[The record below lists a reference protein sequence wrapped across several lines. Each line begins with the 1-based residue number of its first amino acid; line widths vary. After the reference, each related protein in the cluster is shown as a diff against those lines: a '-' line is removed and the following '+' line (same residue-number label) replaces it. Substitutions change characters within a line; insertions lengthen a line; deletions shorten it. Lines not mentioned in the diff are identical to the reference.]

1 MFVRAAFLV
10 SLILMPLTAVA
21 DGWLPDRRLVITRDQ
36 DFAGRD
42 IQQIFDTTYQACR
55 NACQADANCVAFTFN
70 TRSNACFPK
79 SMLDGMTP
87 YAGAISAEV
96 FNYSSSVITEAE
108 ARGARLDFLSER
120 DQSAAL
126 AETLDLA
133 ERHPAGI
140 SNVPELLQGA
150 GDARAR
156 GDLAAALRFTGAAL
170 AQSDAPDLWAE
181 YARLQLD
188 QPTENRSKRFTLNR
202 RAQAAAINAYL
213 RAPTEPMQAN
223 ALMTLAEALEAGD
236 RGRDSLS
243 ALRLAEEIQPRADIA
258 EALDAAIAKYGFRVT
273 ETRVDS
279 DSAAPRLCAEF
290 SEVLVQAG
298 VDYAPFV
305 AGEIDGLAVQAEG
318 RQICLDG
325 VNHGSRY
332 RVTFRAGLP
341 AASGE
346 ELIKPVQLSLYV
358 RDRAPAVRFP
368 GRSYVLPASGP
379 AAVPVVTV
387 NASEVDLTLFRV
399 SDRNLVRSVQ
409 NDLFA
414 RQIVQWEQR
423 LFAGEIAEEVWS
435 GSGAT
440 GNELNRDMTTR
451 LPISDITG
459 ALEPG
464 IYVLQAAIPKSDPYD
479 SPAASQWFVVS
490 DLGLSTMNG
499 VDGLHAF
506 VRLLATAEAKPG
518 ATVTLLSRAN
528 AVLGTAET
536 DAQGYA
542 RFAPALSAG
551 KGGAVPAMLTVE
563 GGDDLAF
570 LPLTDPEFDLSDRGV
585 EGRDPAGPIDVFLAT
600 DRGAYRAGEVINL
613 TALARDGQAEAVSG
627 LPLTAILKRPDG
639 VEFSRHLSAVGHAG
653 GHVFD
658 LPTTATAP
666 RGVWRVDV
674 KGDVDAAA
682 LATTTVLVE
691 DFLPERIDFD
701 LALPDV
707 PLRATDEPPLSVSAR
722 YLFGAPGADLAV
734 EGFVRLGPVRELP
747 DYPGYV
753 FGRYDERANS
763 QLQYFDQVRTN
774 AAGNAVMPVVFP
786 DVEAAGRPLDARLTV
801 AVSEGSGRPVEREIS
816 TLIRPETPLIGIRP
830 LFDGTLSEGSEAVFS
845 LIALAPDDATQALP
859 VRWTLDRVER
869 RYQWYSLYGN
879 WEWEPITTRT
889 RIATGELVLGGDP
902 MQVSAPV
909 DWGNYELRVEALAG
923 PYVASS
929 TDFWAGWY
937 AAADASATPDTAEVS
952 LDAAAYRPGETAI
965 LRVVPRFAGTA
976 LVTVVSNRL
985 IDMKTVSVT
994 EGENLIAL
1002 PVTDDWGAGAYVTAT
1017 VIRPLGAADD
1027 PSPARSLGLAYA
1039 PVDPGAHNLDAAFEV
1054 SETAD
1059 PRGPLEVALRVDGV
1073 AEGETAWATIAA
1085 VDLGILNLTG
1095 HETPDPA
1102 GHYFGQ
1108 RKLGVGIRD
1117 LYGRLI
1123 DGSSGAMGTVR
1134 SGGDAAGNQRLQAP
1148 PPEDL
1153 VAYFSGPVQVGTDGL
1168 AHASF
1173 DLPSFNGTLRL
1184 MAVVW
1189 SPTGVASAEAE
1200 VLVRDPIVVTAS
1212 LPRFMSP
1219 GDSAR
1224 MLLEVVHASGPEGDV
1239 GLTLGASGVF
1249 LETDSIPA
1257 QFQMTEGSTTR
1268 LLVPVTAGAEGL
1280 ADINVTLTTP
1290 DGKTLTKPLVL
1301 PIRRLDP
1308 EVTRRSRFALA
1319 AGDTFRFDREVFT
1332 GFAPGSGSATL
1343 AAGPIARLD
1352 APGLLAAL
1360 DRYPYGCTEQ
1370 ITSRALP
1377 LLYLNEVATAMGLVG
1392 RNQLSTRI
1400 EQAVA
1405 EVLSN
1410 QASNGAFGLWR
1421 PASGDFWLDAY
1432 VTDFLSRARNRGFDV
1447 PQVAFTTA
1455 LDNLRNRINFAPDF
1469 DRGGEDIAYALYVLA
1484 REGAAA
1490 IGDLRYYADE
1500 KATALATPL
1509 AKAQLGAA
1517 LAAYGDPTRADTLF
1531 AAAASDLT
1539 RPPETEARYWRSDY
1553 GTHLRDSAAVLTL
1566 AVEAGSNA
1574 VNRDRLA
1581 DAIAPLQGG
1590 HARSTQEATWSL
1602 LAAHALV
1609 EDASGGGLSI
1619 DGAPPDGPLVRLLED
1634 ATDAGAIQIT
1644 NTGARETILTL
1655 TTFGVPEQPEP
1666 KGGNGYAIGRMY
1678 MTLDGVP
1685 VNPSSVV
1692 SGTRLVTVL
1701 TVQPF
1706 GGGEARL
1713 MVNDPLPAGFEIDNP
1728 NLLRSGDIAALEFVE
1743 VLNDTET
1750 TEFREDRFLAAVD
1763 WRSNDRFQLAYLVRA
1778 ITPGDYHHPAASVED
1793 MYRPEFRAHTDAGRI
1808 TVTQ

>member
-1 MFVRAAFLV
+1 MFPRIIALI
-10 SLILMPLTAVA
+10 SLMLFPISAIA
-21 DGWLPDRRLVITRDQ
+21 DTWLPDQRLVITRDQ

-42 IQQIFDTTYQACR
+42 IQQIFDTTYRACR
-55 NACQADANCVAFTFN
+55 NACTADANCVAFTYN

-79 SMLDGMTP
+79 SELTGTTP
-87 YAGAISAEV
+87 YVGAISAEV
-96 FNYSSSVITEAE
+96 FGYSENVITNAD
-108 ARGARLDFLSER
+108 ARGAALNFLSEGDR
-120 DQSAAL
+120 SAAIEEVR
-126 AETLDLA
+126 AVA
-133 ERHPAGI
+133 ERHPSGR
-140 SNVPELLQGA
+140 SSVPELLQGA
-150 GDARAR
+150 RDARAR
-156 GDLAAALRFTGAAL
+156 GDLPAALRFTGAAL
-170 AQSDAPDLWAE
+170 AQSDAPDIWAD
-181 YARLQLD
+181 YAQVQLI
-188 QPTENRSKRFTLNR
+188 QPTENRSERFSLNR

-213 RAPTEPMQAN
+213 RAPSDPMQAS
-223 ALMTLAEALEAGD
+223 ALLTLATALEANE
-236 RGRDSLS
+236 RGRDALF
-243 ALRLAEEIQPRADIA
+243 ALRLAAEIQPRDDIA

-279 DSAAPRLCAEF
+279 DSAAPRICAEF
-290 SEVLVQAG
+290 SEPLVQAG
-298 VDYAPFV
+298 IDYTPFV
-305 AGEIDGLAVQAEG
+305 AGEVDGLAVQAEG

-325 VNHGSRY
+325 VSHGSRY
-332 RVTFRAGLP
+332 RVTFRAGMP

-346 ELIKPVQLSLYV
+346 ALIKPVQLSLYV
-358 RDRAPAVRFP
+358 RDRTPTVRFP
-368 GRSYVLPASGP
+368 GRAYVLPASGP
-379 AAVPVVTV
+379 AAVPVETV
-387 NASEVDLTLFRV
+387 NASQVDLTLFRV

-423 LFAGEIAEEVWS
+423 LFAGEIAEEIWS
-435 GSGAT
+435 GT
-440 GNELNRDMTTR
+440 GLTENELNRDMTTR
-451 LPISDITG
+451 LPVSDIAG

-499 VDGLHAF
+499 VDGLHVF
-506 VRLLATAEAKPG
+506 IRSLATAMAKPG

-528 AVLGTAET
+528 AVLGTAT
-536 DAQGYA
+536 SDDQGYA
-542 RFAPALSAG
+542 RFAPALSSG
-551 KGGAVPAMLTVE
+551 NGAAAPAMLTVE
-563 GGDDLAF
+563 VGDDLAF
-570 LPLTDPEFDLSDRGV
+570 LPLTDPEFDLSDRGL

-613 TALARDGQAEAVSG
+613 TALARDGQAEAIAG

-639 VEFSRHLSAVGHAG
+639 VEFSRHLSMDGKAG
-653 GHVFD
+653 GHVFN
-658 LPTTATAP
+658 LPTTASAP

-674 KGDVDAAA
+674 MGDVDAAP
-682 LATTTVLVE
+682 LSTTTVLVE

-701 LALPDV
+701 LALPGV
-707 PLRATDEPPLSVSAR
+707 PLRASDEPPLNVSAR

-747 DYPGYV
+747 DHPGYV
-753 FGRYDERANS
+753 FGRHDERANA

-774 AAGNAVMPVVFP
+774 AAGNAILPVVFP
-786 DVEAAGRPLDARLTV
+786 DVDAAGRPLDARFTV
-801 AVSEGSGRPVEREIS
+801 TVSEGSGRPVEREIS
-816 TLIRPETPLIGIRP
+816 TLIQPETPLIGIKP
-830 LFDGTLSEGSEAVFS
+830 LFEDTLPEGSDAAFN
-845 LIALAPDDATQALP
+845 LIALAPDGGAQALP
-859 VRWTLDRVER
+859 VRWTLNRVER

-889 RIATGELVLGGDP
+889 RISTGEVVLGADP
-902 MQVSAPV
+902 VTVTAPV
-909 DWGNYELRVEALAG
+909 DWGGYELRVEALAG
-923 PYVASS
+923 PYVGSS

-952 LDAAAYRPGETAI
+952 LDAAAYRPGDTAT

-976 LVTVVSNRL
+976 LVSVVSNRL
-985 IDMKTVSVT
+985 IDMKTVAVS
-994 EGENLIAL
+994 EGENLIEL

-1017 VIRPLGAADD
+1017 IIRPLGDADD
-1027 PSPARSLGLAYA
+1027 PGPARQLGLAYA
-1039 PVDPGAHNLDAAFEV
+1039 PVDPGARQLNAAFEAP
-1054 SETAD
+1054 ETAD
-1059 PRGPLEVALRVDGV
+1059 PRGPLEVALRVDGLT
-1073 AEGETAWATIAA
+1073 EGEVAWATIAA

-1095 HETPDPA
+1095 FETPDPS

-1123 DGSSGAMGTVR
+1123 DGSSGAMGAVR

-1153 VAYFSGPVQVGTDGL
+1153 VAYFSGPVQVGADGL
-1168 AHASF
+1168 ARASF

-1184 MAVVW
+1184 MAVAW

-1212 LPRFMSP
+1212 LPRFLSP

-1224 MLLEVVHASGPEGDV
+1224 MLLEIVHASGPAGEV
-1239 GLTLGASGVF
+1239 ALALTSDGVT
-1249 LETDSIPA
+1249 LQTGSVPA
-1257 QFQMTEGSTTR
+1257 QFRLAEGATTR
-1268 LLVPVTAGAEGL
+1268 ILVPITGTEVGL

-1290 DGKTLTKPLVL
+1290 DGKTLSKPLVL

-1308 EVTRRSRFALA
+1308 EVTRRSRFTLA
-1319 AGDTFRFDREVFT
+1319 SGATFDFSRDVFS
-1332 GFAPGSGSATL
+1332 GFVPGSGSATL

-1377 LLYLNEVATAMGLVG
+1377 LLYLNQVATAMGLVE
-1392 RNQLSTRI
+1392 RNQIATRI
-1400 EQAVA
+1400 DQAVA
-1405 EVLSN
+1405 EVLGN
-1410 QASNGAFGLWR
+1410 QAGNGAFGLWR
-1421 PASGDFWLDAY
+1421 PSSGDFWLDAY
-1432 VTDFLSRARNRGFDV
+1432 VTEFLSRARDRGFDV
-1447 PQVAFTTA
+1447 PQVGFTAA

-1469 DRGGEDIAYALYVLA
+1469 DNGGEDIAYALYVLA

-1517 LAAYGDPTRADTLF
+1517 LAAYGDPRRADALF
-1531 AAAASDLT
+1531 AAAAADLT
-1539 RPPETEARYWRSDY
+1539 RPPQSDARYWRSDY

-1566 AVEAGSNA
+1566 AVESGSNA

-1609 EDASGGGLSI
+1609 GDANGGNLTL
-1619 DGAPPDGPLVRLLED
+1619 DGAPIDGPLVRLLED
-1634 ATDAGAIQIT
+1634 ATDGGAVQIA
-1644 NTGARETILTL
+1644 NTGESEAVMTL
-1655 TTFGVPEQPEP
+1655 TTFGVPEVPEP

-1678 MTLDGVP
+1678 LTLDGAP
-1685 VNPSSVV
+1685 VDPSTVT

-1706 GGGEARL
+1706 GGAEARL

-1728 NLLRSGDIAALEFVE
+1728 NLLRSGDNSALEFLD
-1743 VLNDTET
+1743 VLEDTET

-1763 WRSNDRFQLAYLVRA
+1763 WRSDERFQLAYLVRA
-1778 ITPGDYHHPAASVED
+1778 VTPGDYHHPAASVED
-1793 MYRPEFRAHTDAGRI
+1793 MYRPEFRAHTDAGRVV
-1808 TVTQ
+1808 VTQ

>member
-1 MFVRAAFLV
+1 MFARTTLLF
-10 SLILMPLTAVA
+10 SLILLPLTAMA
-21 DGWLPDRRLVITRDQ
+21 EGWLPDRRLIITRDQ

-42 IQQIFDTTYQACR
+42 ISQIFDTTYQTCR
-55 NACQADANCVAFTFN
+55 NACTADANCVAFTYN

-79 SMLDGMTP
+79 SQLTGMST

-96 FNYSSSVITEAE
+96 FSYSDTVITEAE
-108 ARGARLDFLSER
+108 ARGARLDFLSDGDR
-120 DQSAAL
+120 QAAL
-126 AETLDLA
+126 QETRDLA
-133 ERHPAGI
+133 ERHPAGAA
-140 SNVPELLQGA
+140 NVPDLLQGA
-150 GDARAR
+150 RDARAR
-156 GDLAAALRFTGAAL
+156 GDWATALRFTGAAL
-170 AQSDAPDLWAE
+170 AQSDAPGQWAD
-181 YARLQLD
+181 YARSQLTL
-188 QPTENRSKRFTLNR
+188 PTENRSGAFALNR
-202 RAQAAAINAYL
+202 RAQSAAINAYL
-213 RAPTEPMQAN
+213 RAPSDPMQAN
-223 ALMTLAEALEAGD
+223 ALLTLAEALEAND
-236 RGRDSLS
+236 RGRDALS
-243 ALRLAEEIQPRADIA
+243 ALRLAEAIQPRADIT

-279 DSAAPRLCAEF
+279 NSAAPRLCAEF
-290 SEVLVQAG
+290 SEDLVQAG

-325 VNHGSRY
+325 VAHGSRY

-346 ELIKPVQLSLYV
+346 ELIKPIQLSLYV
-358 RDRAPAVRFP
+358 RDRAPTARFP
-368 GRSYVLPASGP
+368 GRGYVLPASGP

-399 SDRNLVRSVQ
+399 SDRNLVRSIQ
-409 NDLFA
+409 NDVFA
-414 RQIVQWEQR
+414 RPIAEWEQR
-423 LFAGEIAEEVWS
+423 LFSGEIADEIWR
-435 GSGAT
+435 GTGIT

-451 LPISDITG
+451 LPILDIAG

-499 VDGLHAF
+499 VDGLHTF
-506 VRLLATAEAKPG
+506 VRSLATAQAKSG

-528 AVLGTAET
+528 AVLGTAVS
-536 DAQGYA
+536 DDQGYV

-551 KGGAVPAMLTVE
+551 KGGAAPAMLTVE
-563 GGDDLAF
+563 DGDDLAF

-585 EGRDPAGPIDVFLAT
+585 EGREPAGPIDTFLAT

-613 TALARDGQAEAVSG
+613 TALARDGQAEAILG

-639 VEFSRHLSAVGHAG
+639 VEFSRHLSADGPAG
-653 GHVFD
+653 GHVFN
-658 LPTTATAP
+658 LPTTASAP

-674 KGDVDAAA
+674 MGDVDAEP

-701 LALPDV
+701 LSLPNV
-707 PLRATDEPPLSVSAR
+707 PLRASDEPPLSVSAR

-747 DYPGYV
+747 QHPGYV
-753 FGRYDERANS
+753 FGRHDDRANA
-763 QLQYFDQVRTN
+763 QLQYFDQVQTN
-774 AAGNAVMPVVFP
+774 AAGNAILPVIFP
-786 DVEAAGRPLDARLTV
+786 EVDAAGRPLNARFTIT
-801 AVSEGSGRPVEREIS
+801 VSEGSGRPVEREVS
-816 TLIRPETPLIGIRP
+816 TLIQPETPLIGIKP
-830 LFDGTLSEGSEAVFS
+830 LFDGTLSQGAEALFDV
-845 LIALAPDDATQALP
+845 IALAPDGATQALP
-859 VRWTLDRVER
+859 VRWTLNRVER

-889 RIATGELVLGGDP
+889 RIATGDAILGSDP
-902 MQVSAPV
+902 LQVSAPV
-909 DWGNYELRVEALAG
+909 DWGNYELKVEALAG

-937 AAADASATPDTAEVS
+937 AAADAAATPDTAEVS
-952 LDAAAYRPGETAI
+952 LDAAAYRPGDTAT

-985 IDMKTVSVT
+985 IDMKTVAVT
-994 EGENLIAL
+994 EGENLITL

-1039 PVDPGAHNLDAAFEV
+1039 PVDPGAHKLDTAFEV
-1054 SETAD
+1054 PETAD
-1059 PRGPLEVALRVDGV
+1059 PRGPLDVALRVNGV
-1073 AEGETAWATIAA
+1073 AEGEVAWATIAA

-1095 HETPDPA
+1095 FETPDPA

-1123 DGSSGAMGTVR
+1123 DGASGAMGAVR

-1148 PPEDL
+1148 PPEEL
-1153 VAYFSGPVQVGTDGL
+1153 VAYFSGPLQVGADGL
-1168 AHASF
+1168 ARTSF

-1189 SPTGVASAEAE
+1189 SPTGVASAEAD

-1212 LPRFMSP
+1212 LPRFLSP

-1224 MLLEVVHASGPEGDV
+1224 MLLEVVHASGPVGEV
-1239 GLTLGASGVF
+1239 GLTLNATGIA
-1249 LETDSIPA
+1249 LETGSIPN
-1257 QFQMTEGSTTR
+1257 QFQMAQGSTTR
-1268 LLVPVTAGAEGL
+1268 LSVPIVAGSAGL
-1280 ADINVTLTTP
+1280 ADIDVTVTTP

-1308 EVTRRSRFALA
+1308 EVTRRSRFTLA
-1319 AGDTFRFDREVFT
+1319 AGDTFRFSRDVFT

-1343 AAGPIARLD
+1343 AAGPIARLY

-1377 LLYLNEVATAMGLVG
+1377 LLYLNQVATAMGLVA
-1392 RNQLSTRI
+1392 RNQLTTRI
-1400 EQAVA
+1400 DQAVA
-1405 EVLSN
+1405 EVLGN

-1421 PASGDFWLDAY
+1421 PSSGDFWLDAY
-1432 VTDFLSRARNRGFDV
+1432 VTDFLSRARERGFDV
-1447 PQVAFTTA
+1447 PQIAFTQA

-1469 DRGGEDIAYALYVLA
+1469 DNGGEDIAYALYVLA

-1500 KATALATPL
+1500 KASALATPL

-1517 LAAYGDPTRADTLF
+1517 LAAYGDPTRADALF

-1539 RPPETEARYWRSDY
+1539 RPPKSEVRYWRSDY

-1566 AVEAGSNA
+1566 AVEAGSDA
-1574 VNRDRLA
+1574 INRDRLA
-1581 DAIAPLQGG
+1581 DAITPLQGD
-1590 HARSTQEATWSL
+1590 HPRSTQEATWSL

-1609 EDASGGGLSI
+1609 SDAAENALTI
-1619 DGAPPDGPLVRLLED
+1619 NGAPLDGPMVRLLDDD
-1634 ATDAGAIQIT
+1634 AAAGVTEIA
-1644 NTGARETILTL
+1644 NTGDSETVLTL
-1655 TTFGVPEQPEP
+1655 TTFGVPDQPEP
-1666 KGGNGYAIGRMY
+1666 KGGNGYAISRTY
-1678 MTLDGVP
+1678 LTLDGAP
-1685 VNPSSVV
+1685 VDPSLVA

-1728 NLLRSGDIAALEFVE
+1728 NLLRSGDSAALEFLD
-1743 VLNDTET
+1743 VLEDTET

-1763 WRSNDRFQLAYLVRA
+1763 WRSNERFQLAYLVRA
-1778 ITPGDYHHPAASVED
+1778 VTPGDYHHPAASVED
-1793 MYRPEFRAHTDAGRI
+1793 MYRPAFRAHTDAGRVI
-1808 TVTQ
+1808 VTE